1 VFGRA
6 LELSEIRALL
16 RTNPVVTILGPRQIG
31 KTTLAREI
39 ARTWAGPTTTFDL
52 EDPRDVARL
61 ADPTMALAS
70 LRGLVVIDEIQRRPD
85 LFPVLRVLSDRDRR
99 PAHFLLL
106 GSASPLLLKQSSE
119 SLAGRIVYVE
129 LRGFGLSD
137 VGARWERLWLRG
149 GYPRPYL
156 ARTDEESL
164 RWRRDLIRTFVEQ
177 DLPQL
182 GITIPAGTIHRFWM
196 MLAHYHA
203 QIWNGAELAR
213 AFGIAESTVKRYLDL
228 LANTFMVRVLP
239 PWSENIGKRVVKTPK
254 VYVADTGLLHSLL
267 DIPHARALQAHP
279 KIGASFEGFALQEVV
294 RALRARPEQCYFWAT
309 HQAAELDLLVIQG
322 ARRRGFEFKRTDAPG
337 VTKSMHIAIQDLGL
351 ESIDVVH
358 AGGETYPLSTKIRA
372 LAISRLTTDLIPAR
386 RAGRR

>member
-1 VFGRA
+1 MFGRA
-6 LELSEIRALL
+6 LELSEIGALL
-16 RTNPVVTILGPRQIG
+16 RTSPVVAILGPRQIG

-39 ARTWAGPTTTFDL
+39 ARTWAGRTTTFDL
-52 EDPRDVARL
+52 EDPRDIARL
-61 ADPTMALAS
+61 ADPTIALAP

-85 LFPVLRVLSDRDRR
+85 LFPVLRVLADRDRR
-99 PAHFLLL
+99 PARFLLR
-106 GSASPLLLKQSSE
+106 GSASPSLLKQSSE
-119 SLAGRIVYVE
+119 SLAGRIAHVE

-137 VGARWERLWLRG
+137 VGSRWERLWLRG

-156 ARTDEESL
+156 ARTDEESQ

-182 GITIPAGTIHRFWM
+182 GITIAAGVIYRFWM

-213 AFGIAESTVKRYLDL
+213 AFGIAESTVRRYLDL

-254 VYVADTGLLHSLL
+254 VYIADTGLLHVLL
-267 DIPHARALQAHP
+267 DIPHARALQSHP

-294 RALRARPEQCYFWAT
+294 RALRARPDQCYFWAT
-309 HQAAELDLLVIQG
+309 HQGAELDLLVVQG

-337 VTKSMHIAIQDLGL
+337 ATKSMHIAIQDLNL

-358 AGGETYPLSTKIRA
+358 AGNETYPLSAKIRA
-372 LAISRLTTDLIPAR
+372 LAISRLTTDLIRAR
-386 RAGRR
+386 RAK

>member
-1 VFGRA
+1 MFGRA
-6 LELSEIRALL
+6 TELREIRALL
-16 RTNPVVTILGPRQIG
+16 RTSPVVAVLGPRQIG

-39 ARTWAGPTTTFDL
+39 ARTWPAPTTTFDL

-61 ADPTMALAS
+61 ADPTTTLGP
-70 LRGLVVIDEIQRRPD
+70 LRGLVVIDEIQRRPE

-99 PAHFLLL
+99 PARFLLL
-106 GSASPLLLKQSSE
+106 GSASPSLLKQSSE
-119 SLAGRIVYVE
+119 SLAGRIAYVE
-129 LRGFGLSD
+129 LLGFGLSD
-137 VGARWERLWLRG
+137 VGERWERLWLRG

-164 RWRRDLIRTFVEQ
+164 RWRRDLIRTFVER

-182 GITIPAGTIHRFWM
+182 GITIAAGTVRRFWT

-239 PWSENIGKRVVKTPK
+239 PWSENIGKRVVRTPK
-254 VYVADTGLLHSLL
+254 VYIADTGLLHALL
-267 DIPHARALQAHP
+267 DIPGARALEAHP
-279 KIGASFEGFALQEVV
+279 KIGASFEGFALQEVM
-294 RALRARPEQCYFWAT
+294 RALHARTEQCYFWAT
-309 HQAAELDLLVIQG
+309 HQGAELDLLVVRAG
-322 ARRRGFEFKRTDAPG
+322 KRRGFEFKRTDAPS
-337 VTKSMHIAIQDLGL
+337 VTKSMHVALRDLGL

-358 AGGETYPLSTKIRA
+358 AGRDTYPLAPKIRA
-372 LAISRLTTDLIPAR
+372 LAISQLTTDLGRAP

>member
-39 ARTWAGPTTTFDL
+39 TRTWQGPTTTFDL
-52 EDPRDVARL
+52 EDPRDVTRL
-61 ADPTMALAS
+61 ADPTTTLGP
-70 LRGLVVIDEIQRRPD
+70 LRGLVVIDEIQRRPE

-99 PAHFLLL
+99 PARFLLL
-106 GSASPLLLKQSSE
+106 GSASPSLLKQSSE
-119 SLAGRIVYVE
+119 SLAGRIAYVE

-337 VTKSMHIAIQDLGL
+337 VTKSMHIATQDLGL